1 MLSVMEFSFSV
12 DAMIRGYHVYRDI
25 WDAAVGEELK
35 CKREIGNQNDP
46 YAVAVIRG
54 ANEITVGHLPR

>member
-1 MLSVMEFSFSV
+1 MSVMEFSFSV

-35 CKREIGNQNDP
+35 CKREIRNQNDP
-46 YAVAVIRG
+46 YA
-54 ANEITVGHLPR
+54 HSK